1 MKDKYNTELYHYGIL
16 GMKWGVR
23 RYQNKNGSL
32 TRLGKRKRGKEEFS
46 EDYKKVHDGKSV
58 KTMSDSELKARNNR
72 LQMEMQYN
80 NMTRKKSLGK
90 KIIQTFIGTA
100 ATITAAQ
107 GAYKIYKHLG
117 DKALDVVGDWIVKGI
132 KL

>member
-23 RYQNKNGSL
+23 RYQNKDGSL
-32 TRLGKRKRGKEEFS
+32 TRLEKRKRGKEEFS

-90 KIIQTFIGTA
+90 KIVQTFIGTA
-100 ATITAAQ
+100 STITAAQ
-107 GAYKIYKHLG
+107 GAYKVYKYLG

>member
-23 RYQNKNGSL
+23 RYQNKDGSP

-80 NMTRKKSLGK
+80 NMTRKKSVGK
-90 KIIQTFIGTA
+90 KIVQTFIGTA
-100 ATITAAQ
+100 ATITSAQ
-107 GAYKIYKHLG
+107 GAYKVYKYLG

>member
-23 RYQNKNGSL
+23 RYQNKDGSL
-32 TRLGKRKRGKEEFS
+32 ARLGKIKRGKEEFS

-72 LQMEMQYN
+72 LQMEMQYK
-80 NMTRKKSLGK
+80 NMTRKKSVGK
-90 KIIQTFIGTA
+90 KIVQTFIGTA
-100 ATITAAQ
+100 TTIVAAK
-107 GAYKIYKHLG
+107 GAYNVYKNLG
-117 DKALDVVGDWIVKGI
+117 DKALDVVGDWVVKGI

>member
-1 MKDKYNTELYHYGIL
+1 MKDKYNTDLYHYGIL

-23 RYQNKNGSL
+23 RYQNKDGSL
-32 TRLGKRKRGKEEFS
+32 TRFGKRKRGKEEFN

-80 NMTRKKSLGK
+80 NMTRKKSVGK
-90 KIIQTFIGTA
+90 KIVQTFIGTA
-100 ATITAAQ
+100 TTIAAAQ
-107 GAYKIYKHLG
+107 GAYKVYKNLG
-117 DKALDVVGDWIVKGI
+117 DKALDVVGDWVLKGI